1 MSGIHLYE
9 SKHQESYE
17 LRIHH
22 HPNYQLLYAIE
33 GEGSIILNGGKH
45 PLEQDNAVLILPYA
59 EHAVS
64 SDSNLTLLVLAFDAE
79 SFQTPVHLEA
89 DPPLFTQSELL
100 RLSTFSANELRLLL
114 RKLLFEQGQKDALS
128 GLAMRIYVQEILL
141 LLARARGTTQAA
153 DANSLRAE
161 RIRNYI
167 DLHYYESL
175 TAEDLAYKLG
185 VGVRHAN
192 NIFKE
197 SYGMTPVQYLT
208 ESRIRVAKKLLIET
222 DKDIVSIC
230 FEVGYESLPTFY
242 RAFKNT
248 VGLSPN
254 KFRQQHRE

>member
-114 RKLLFEQGQKDALS
+114 RKSA
-128 GLAMRIYVQEILL
+128 V
-141 LLARARGTTQAA
+141 RAGTEGCAQRSCHADLRSRDSASPRPSEGTTQAA

>member
-1 MSGIHLYE
+1 M
-9 SKHQESYE
+9 
-17 LRIHH
+17 
-22 HPNYQLLYAIE
+22 
-33 GEGSIILNGGKH
+33 
-45 PLEQDNAVLILPYA
+45 
-59 EHAVS
+59 
-64 SDSNLTLLVLAFDAE
+64 
-79 SFQTPVHLEA
+79 
-89 DPPLFTQSELL
+89 
-100 RLSTFSANELRLLL
+100 
-114 RKLLFEQGQKDALS
+114 
-128 GLAMRIYVQEILL
+128 
-141 LLARARGTTQAA
+141 
-153 DANSLRAE
+153 
-161 RIRNYI
+161 
-167 DLHYYESL
+167 
-175 TAEDLAYKLG
+175 AYKLG

>member
-22 HPNYQLLYAIE
+22 HPNYQPLYAIE

-141 LLARARGTTQAA
+141 LLARARG
-153 DANSLRAE
+153 R
-161 RIRNYI
+161 RRRPMPIRCGRSGSEIISTYI
-167 DLHYYESL
+167 I
-175 TAEDLAYKLG
+175 T
-185 VGVRHAN
+185 
-192 NIFKE
+192 
-197 SYGMTPVQYLT
+197 
-208 ESRIRVAKKLLIET
+208 SR
-222 DKDIVSIC
+222 
-230 FEVGYESLPTFY
+230 
-242 RAFKNT
+242 
-248 VGLSPN
+248 
-254 KFRQQHRE
+254 